1 MNKTGFRYWNSVSID
16 SSTANNIELF
26 MHKNNKIHR
35 PKNILMG
42 FVLSTLSFASA
53 VKADPVDDHI
63 RQIIQEKHIPGLQL
77 AVVKDGKVIKQ
88 ASYGVADIQ
97 HQVPVTTKTVFPINS
112 MTKAFTGVA
121 IVQLA
126 EQGKL
131 RIDDEIG
138 KHLPELP
145 KHWHALKISQ
155 LMAHTTGLP
164 AILNNARPIVAN
176 DAEAS
181 WQAVLKQPFQFTP
194 NSRFSY
200 NQTGYV
206 ILGKLI
212 DKYVPEGFAAFI
224 DKMQFTPV
232 GMSQTAQA
240 GFDYMDFI
248 VPHQSRQY
256 FYLGEGKY
264 KNIYLE
270 FAPMLRTAAGMS
282 STATEL
288 ANYLIAIQ
296 NGKLVKDRSLLWTPT
311 RLNNGR
317 TEGFSMLENGYAMGW
332 QTVQRK
338 FHPAISASGADAAT
352 MITYLEDNV
361 SIVVLTNLLGAL
373 PIGFV
378 DEIAAYYI
386 PDFNAEEK
394 QKAYH
399 PMAYLEE
406 LTNKLGFD
414 NFAATVAQAEAETG
428 VVYDLEILT
437 EWGNRLLENKQAMDA
452 IAVFQFGLTLNDE
465 HTYVTSSL
473 AEGYEVT
480 KQYALALK
488 YYQRLLELRPNSQLA
503 QNKIIEVSKLL

>member
-1 MNKTGFRYWNSVSID
+1 MY
-16 SSTANNIELF
+16 
-26 MHKNNKIHR
+26 KNNKIPR
-35 PKNILMG
+35 SKGFLIGTILG
-42 FVLSTLSFASA
+42 AICFTSIVQAE
-53 VKADPVDDHI
+53 PVDDHI
-63 RQIIQEKHIPGLQL
+63 KHIIKEKHIPGLQL
-77 AVVKDGKVIKQ
+77 AVVKDGKIIKQ
-88 ASYGVADIQ
+88 ASYGFADLQ
-97 HQVPVTTKTVFPINS
+97 HQVPVTAQTVFPINS

-131 RIDDEIG
+131 SIDDEIG

-145 KHWHALKISQ
+145 KHWHALKINQ

-181 WQAVLKQPFQFTP
+181 WQAVLQQPFQFTP

-212 DKYVPEGFAAFI
+212 DKYVPEGFTAFI
-224 DKMQFTPV
+224 EKMQFNPV
-232 GMSQTAQA
+232 GMPQTAQA

-256 FYLGEGKY
+256 IDMGDGKY
-264 KNIYLE
+264 KNLYLE

-288 ANYLIAIQ
+288 AKYLIALQ
-296 NGKLVKDRSLLWTPT
+296 QGKLVKDRNLLWTPV

-317 TEGFSMLENGYAMGW
+317 TEGFSLLENGYAMGW
-332 QTVQRK
+332 QVVQRK
-338 FHPAISASGADAAT
+338 YHPAASASGADAVT
-352 MITYLEDNV
+352 MITYPEDNI
-361 SIVVLTNLLGAL
+361 SIVVLTNLLGSL
-373 PIGFV
+373 PIAFV

-399 PMAYLEE
+399 PMAYLED
-406 LTNKLGFD
+406 LTNKVGFD
-414 NFAATVAQAEAETG
+414 NFAATLAQAETDTG
-428 VVYDLEILT
+428 VMYDLEILT
-437 EWGNRLLENKQAMDA
+437 EWGNKLAENNRATDA
-452 IAVFQFGLTLNDE
+452 IAIFQFGLTQNNE
-465 HTYVTSSL
+465 HTYIVNSL
-473 AEGYEVT
+473 AEAYEAT

-488 YYQRLLELRPNSQLA
+488 YYQRLLELRPASEYA
-503 QNKIIEVSKLL
+503 QTKVAALGKLL